1 MDPAATPRSP
11 LRSALRPSALRPRA
25 PHPSAS
31 RPPARRG
38 RVRASLLAVAAALAL
53 VVVGVVVPTASAET
67 PCATG
72 QNAIVCENSRP
83 GADPSVWDITGAGDP
98 SIQGYSTDVS
108 VNVGKRIDFKI
119 DTDAA
124 AYSIDIYRTGWY
136 AGKGARLIAS
146 VTPSA
151 ALPQA
156 QPECLSDVTTE
167 LYDCGTWA
175 VSAGW
180 DVPSTA
186 VSGVYVA
193 LLTRADTG
201 GRSHITFVVRD
212 TASTS
217 AVLFQTSD
225 TSWQAYN
232 TYGGSNFYSGGANGR
247 AYKLSYNRPVTTRGD
262 NQGRD
267 FYFANEYPLVR
278 FLERNGYDVSYFS
291 GIDTDR
297 FGSALKQHRTFLS
310 VGHDEYWSGAQRANV
325 TAARDAGVNL
335 QFLSGNENYWR
346 TRYEP
351 SPTTGG
357 AAYRTVVTYK
367 ETWANAKT
375 DPATESTGTWR
386 DPRFAS
392 VANGGGRPEN
402 SLAGTLYMVNY
413 SDLPVTVSALEGKL
427 RLWRN
432 TTLTSLATG
441 TSAALAPHTIGYES
455 NEDVDNGARPP
466 GLVRLSTTTGPVAEY
481 LQDFGTTVL
490 PGTTRHNLTLYKAAS
505 GALVFSAGSVQWTWG
520 LDQEH
525 DGDGAP
531 ADIRMQQAQV
541 NLFAD
546 MGVQPTTLMT
556 GLRAATKSTDTA
568 GPTVSVT
575 NPSGASSKANGSS
588 VTVSGTAY
596 DSAGRVAGVEVSTD
610 GTTWHPA
617 SGTTSWTYSYVQ
629 HGTGT
634 GTIRVRAVD
643 DSANIGPVTSR
654 AVTITGTASVFGAE
668 VPRTADSGDSGSA
681 TLGLR
686 FTPTADGFIQGVRF
700 FKSAANTG
708 AHTGAL
714 WSVDGRQLAT
724 VAFQNETASGWQT
737 ATFAAPVA
745 VTAGTTYVVSY
756 TTPTGHYSASDWFF
770 ASAGSDAAPL
780 KVAGGF
786 GAAPAGVYSTTGG
799 FPTDSYRANNYYVDA
814 VYNTVDA
821 TPLSVSS
828 QTPLAGS
835 SSVAP
840 STTVSAVFSKAVTA
854 STVAMTLKTAAGA
867 SVAGTTSYSATTRT
881 AVFTPSA
888 PLAATTGYTATLA
901 GTATG
906 GGAVTAGGS
915 WTFTTQAPNAVVGT
929 CPCRLFDDSTTPG
942 IAQVAE
948 GTPVTLGVRFAPL
961 VDGTVTSLRFYK
973 GPGNTGTHVGTL
985 SNADTGVEIGR
996 ATFVGESTN
1005 GWQEVAL
1012 PTPVAVT
1019 AGTDYVAAYTT
1030 TTGSYSATINGFGS
1044 GSTRGPLV
1052 TASDSGAYTYDGG
1065 FAGQRSS
1072 TNYLVD
1078 VSFTPSATPTPTPTP
1093 TPTATGTR
1101 LFADATPA
1109 SASVEDSSSVEVGMA
1124 FTASAAGSATGIAF
1138 YKGSRN
1144 TGTHVGSLW
1153 DASGTRLAQVTFTG
1167 ETATGWQSAAF
1178 ATPVELVPGARYTV
1192 SYLAPAGYYA
1202 ATGAGLA
1209 TPVTNGALTTAS
1221 GDNGVYRYG
1230 SGGVMPSSSYNSTNY
1245 FVDVYFQPKG

>member
-1 MDPAATPRSP
+1 MPA
-11 LRSALRPSALRPRA
+11 
-25 PHPSAS
+25 
-31 RPPARRG
+31 ARRG
-38 RVRASLLAVAAALAL
+38 LGRLRASLLAATAAVVL
-53 VVVGVVVPTASAET
+53 VVIGAVVPTASAET
-67 PCATG
+67 PCAAG
-72 QNAIVCENSRP
+72 QNAIVCENSKP
-83 GADPSVWDITGAGDP
+83 GADPSVWDVAGAGDP
-98 SIQGYSTDVS
+98 SIQGYATDIS
-108 VNVGKRIDFKI
+108 VNVGQRVDFKI

-124 AYSIDIYRTGWY
+124 AYSVDIYRTGWY

-151 ALPQA
+151 SLPQT

-201 GRSHITFVVRD
+201 GRSQITFVVRD

-262 NQGRD
+262 NAGRD

-325 TAARDAGVNL
+325 TAARDAGVHL

-351 SPTTGG
+351 SPTAGG
-357 AAYRTVVTYK
+357 ADYRTLVTYK

-375 DPATESTGTWR
+375 DPAAESTGTMR

-392 VANGGGRPEN
+392 VANGGGQPEN

-413 SDLPVTVSALEGKL
+413 SDLPVTVSAAEGKL
-427 RLWRN
+427 RLWRS
-432 TTLTSLATG
+432 TSLANLAAG

-466 GLVRLSTTTGPVAEY
+466 GLVRLSTTTGAVTEY
-481 LQDFGTTVL
+481 LQDFGNTVA
-490 PGTTRHNLTLYKAAS
+490 PGTTRHNLTLYRAAS
-505 GALVFSAGSVQWTWG
+505 GALVFSAGSVQWSWG

-531 ADIRMQQAQV
+531 ADVRMQQAQV

-556 GLRAATKSTDTA
+556 GLVAATKSTDTTR
-568 GPTVSVT
+568 PTVSIT
-575 NPSGASSKANGSS
+575 TPSGTTSKANGSM
-588 VTVSGTAY
+588 VTVSGTAA
-596 DSAGRVAGVEVSTD
+596 DASGGRVAGVEVSTD
-610 GTTWHPA
+610 GATWHPA
-617 SGTTSWTYSYVQ
+617 SGTTSWTYSYVL
-629 HGTGT
+629 HGSGT

-643 DSANIGPVTSR
+643 DSANIGTAVSR
-654 AVTITGTASVFGAE
+654 TVTITGTASVFGAE
-668 VPRTADSGDSGSA
+668 VPRTIDSGDSA
-681 TLGLR
+681 AVTLGLR

-700 FKSAANTG
+700 YKSSANTG
-708 AHTGAL
+708 THTGAL
-714 WSVDGRQLAT
+714 WNLDRQQLGTLTFA
-724 VAFQNETASGWQT
+724 NETASGWQT
-737 ATFAAPVA
+737 GTFASPVA
-745 VTAGTTYVVSY
+745 VTAGTPYVVSY
-756 TTPTGHYSASDWFF
+756 TTTTGRYSAAEWFW
-770 ASAGSDAAPL
+770 ASAGYDAAPL

-786 GAAPAGVYSTTGG
+786 GAEPAGLYSTTGG
-799 FPTDSYRANNYYVDA
+799 FPADSYRAGNYYVDA
-814 VYNTVDA
+814 VYSTVDS
-821 TPLSVSS
+821 TPLSVAS
-828 QTPLAGS
+828 QKPLAGS

-840 STTVSAVFSKAVTA
+840 STTVSGAFSKAVTSTSVKMTVKTA
-854 STVAMTLKTAAGA
+854 SGATVAGSTA
-867 SVAGTTSYSATTRT
+867 YSATTRT
-881 AVFTPSA
+881 ATFTPSA
-888 PLAATTGYTATLA
+888 PLAASTTYTATLA
-901 GTATG
+901 GTATS

-915 WTFTTQAPNAVVGT
+915 WTFTTQAPDAVVGV
-929 CPCRLFDDSTTPG
+929 CPCRLFDDSAAPG

-948 GTPVTLGVRFAPL
+948 GTPITLGVRFAPT
-961 VDGTVTSLRFYK
+961 VDGTVTRLRFYK

-985 SNADTGVEIGR
+985 SNADTGAEIGR
-996 ATFVGESTN
+996 ATFVGESTG
-1005 GWQEVAL
+1005 GWQEVAFA
-1012 PTPVAVT
+1012 TPVAVT
-1019 AGTDYVAAYTT
+1019 GGTDYVAAYTT
-1030 TTGSYSATINGFGS
+1030 TTGSYSATVNGFGS
-1044 GSTRGPLV
+1044 GGTRGPLV
-1052 TASDSGAYTYDGG
+1052 TASDSGAYTYGTG
-1065 FAGQRSS
+1065 FASSRST

-1078 VSFTPSATPTPTPTP
+1078 VAFVPSVATPPPATPTP
-1093 TPTATGTR
+1093 AGTR
-1101 LFADATPA
+1101 LFDGATPTTA
-1109 SASVEDSSSVEVGMA
+1109 SAEDSSSVEVGMS

-1167 ETATGWQSAAF
+1167 ETASGWQSAAF
-1178 ATPVELVPGARYTV
+1178 ASPVELVPGARYTV
-1192 SYLAPAGYYA
+1192 SYLAPAGYYS
-1202 ATGAGLA
+1202 ATPAGLA
-1209 TPVTNGALTTAS
+1209 SPVTAGALTTAS
-1221 GDNGVYRYG
+1221 APNGVYRYG
-1230 SGGVMPSSSYNSTNY
+1230 AGGVMPTAAYNSTNY
-1245 FVDVYFQPKG
+1245 FVDVYFQARG